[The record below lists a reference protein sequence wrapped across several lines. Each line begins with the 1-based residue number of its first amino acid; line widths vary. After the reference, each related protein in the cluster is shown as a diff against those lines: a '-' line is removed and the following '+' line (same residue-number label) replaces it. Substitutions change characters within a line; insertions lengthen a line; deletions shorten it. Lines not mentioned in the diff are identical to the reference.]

1 MSTIDLKMP
10 YAEPFDYRQV
20 YEATIKYSPN
30 GIVLAD
36 MDHNIRYINPVAEK
50 LTGKSTL
57 EVVGKNFYDIFPHI
71 SPISLDSED
80 AGSEL
85 NSGVIRMNGGEL
97 HSKFFSIKTEKKV
110 PAYILIL
117 QDMRQIYEL
126 TSDLRT
132 SKHVIEE
139 LEEILEGSFD
149 GFLVADEKG
158 IVQMMNK
165 SYERLTGIT
174 RDELLGRDIAELVN
188 PVWMKKSVV
197 VLALEAKKSISLSHT
212 TRNKK
217 NIIVT
222 GTPVFNAQGEIKR
235 VIVNARDI
243 SEIYELREELL
254 KAKEME
260 KLYFS
265 NLKDESYLKG
275 KEDGFVVFSEAMQE
289 VFSLAKK
296 VSCFDATVLLLGE
309 SGVGKEVIAK
319 FLHNNSLRKDKPF
332 VTVNCGA
339 IPENLLEAE
348 LFGYEG
354 GSFTGASR
362 EGKIGLF
369 EAAEGGTLFL
379 DEIGEMA
386 LNLQVK
392 LLRALETREI
402 LRVGSVKPIATD
414 VRILA
419 ATNQDLDDIVKRGEF
434 RKDLY
439 YRLNVIQIYIPPL
452 RERIDDIAPLALH
465 FLQLFN
471 GKYGLSK
478 KLTYD
483 LIKELED
490 YPWEGNIRQLKNI
503 IENIVIVS
511 NNEYLQPNDLPWHSR
526 NEESKAAAES
536 ERRKEVHLVPL
547 EQAVE
552 QLERQILLKA
562 RDELKSTRK
571 IADVLEVDQSTIVRK
586 MKKYGISQK

>member
-1 MSTIDLKMP
+1 MSIKELKMP

-20 YEATIKYSPN
+20 YEATIKHSPN

-36 MDHNIRYINPVAEK
+36 MDHVIRYINPVAEK
-50 LTGKSTL
+50 LTGKGTL
-57 EVVGKNFYDIFPHI
+57 EVVGRNFYDIFPHI
-71 SPISLDSED
+71 SPISLDSEE
-80 AGSEL
+80 AGFEL
-85 NSGVIRMNGGEL
+85 NSGVIQMNGGEL
-97 HSKFFSIKTEKKV
+97 HSKFFSIKTEKGI

-132 SKHVIEE
+132 SRHVIEE

-158 IVQMMNK
+158 IVQMMNN

-174 RDELLGRDIAELVN
+174 RDELLGRNIAELIN

-222 GTPVFNAQGEIKR
+222 GTPIFNSQGEIKK

-275 KEDGFVVFSEAMQE
+275 KEDSFVVFSEAMQE

-319 FLHNNSLRKDKPF
+319 YLHNNSLRKDKPF

-354 GSFTGASR
+354 GAFTGASK

-392 LLRALETREI
+392 LLRALEAREI

-419 ATNQDLDDIVKRGEF
+419 ATNQDLGDIVKRGEF

-526 NEESKAAAES
+526 HEESKAAAES
-536 ERRKEVHLVPL
+536 ERRKEVHIVPL

-586 MKKYGISQK
+586 MKKYGISLK

>member
-1 MSTIDLKMP
+1 MSTVELKMP
-10 YAEPFDYRQV
+10 YTEPFDYRQV
-20 YEATIKYSPN
+20 YEATIKHSPN

-36 MDHNIRYINPVAEK
+36 VDHVIRYINPVAKK
-50 LTGKSTL
+50 LTGKGTL
-57 EVVGKNFYDIFPHI
+57 EVVGRNFYDIFPHI
-71 SPISLDSED
+71 SPISLDSEE
-80 AGSEL
+80 AGLEL
-85 NSGVIRMNGGEL
+85 NTGVIQMNGGEL
-97 HSKFFSIKTEKKV
+97 HSKFFSIKTEKGI

-132 SKHVIEE
+132 SRHVIEE
-139 LEEILEGSFD
+139 MEEILEGSFD

-158 IVQMMNK
+158 IVQMMNS

-174 RDELLGRDIAELVN
+174 RDELLGRNIAELIN

-197 VLALEAKKSISLSHT
+197 VLALEAKKSISLAHT

-222 GTPVFNAQGEIKR
+222 GTPIFNSRGEIKK

-265 NLKDESYLKG
+265 SLKDESYLKG
-275 KEDGFVVFSEAMQE
+275 KEDSFVVFSETMQE

-309 SGVGKEVIAK
+309 SGVGKDVIAK
-319 FLHNNSLRKDKPF
+319 YLHNNSLRKDKPF

-354 GSFTGASR
+354 GSFTGASK

-402 LRVGSVKPIATD
+402 LRVGSVKPITTD

-419 ATNQDLDDIVKRGEF
+419 ATNQDLGDIVKKGEF

-439 YRLNVIQIYIPPL
+439 YRLNVIQIDIPPL

-490 YPWEGNIRQLKNI
+490 YLWEGNIRQLKNI

-526 NEESKAAAES
+526 HEEAKAAAES
-536 ERRKEVHLVPL
+536 ERRKEVHIVPL

-571 IADVLEVDQSTIVRK
+571 IADVLNVDQSTIVRK
-586 MKKYGISQK
+586 MKKYGISPK